1 MSRLP
6 IRLRLTLTFAL
17 VMAIVL
23 AATAGFVYVRL
34 GDALL
39 TSVDQTLRSQATEA
53 ATRAHDERGLV
64 DRDASGGTTLAQL
77 LTTGGT
83 VMRTTPTGLPPLLS
97 PADARRVAAG
107 ETVWRSITLQKPSG
121 DWRVLAVRVRGDGVV
136 AVARSLEPRE
146 ETLHRLLHELTLA
159 FPLAL
164 LLAAVAGYA
173 LAAGALRPVEAMRR
187 RAAGVT
193 ATHPGRL
200 PVPRSRD
207 EVSKLALTLN
217 DMLARL
223 EAAFQHERRFVS
235 DASHEL
241 RTPLA
246 LLRAELELAL
256 RRPRSADELELALR
270 SAAEET
276 ERLSRLAEDLLLIAR
291 ADQGA
296 LPIRREH
303 VQAADVLATVAERF
317 AVRARS
323 HAQIVRVEDADAV
336 LDADPLRVEQAL
348 GNLVDNALVYGG
360 GSVSLAARP
369 RDGVVELHV
378 TDNGPGFP
386 DDFVERAFDRFSRAD
401 DARGRGGTGLGLSIV
416 ALIARAHGCGTGASN
431 RPAGGADVWFAV
443 PAAPDE
449 RDARPAPPR
458 QGIEETPDGSGARHV
473 ATRRRVGGSMKHTHL
488 SRRK

>member
-6 IRLRLTLTFAL
+6 IRLRLTLAFAL
-17 VMAIVL
+17 VMAVVL
-23 AATAGFVYVRL
+23 AAVGGFVYVRV
-34 GDALL
+34 GGALL
-39 TSVDQTLRSQATEA
+39 TSVDQNLRSQANEA
-53 ATRAHDERGLV
+53 ASRVHDEHGLV

-77 LTTGGT
+77 LDGRGT
-83 VMRTTPTGLPPLLS
+83 VTRTTLGGLTPLLS
-97 PADARRVAAG
+97 PADAAQVAAG
-107 ETVWRSITLQKPSG
+107 GTVWRSITLKKPSG
-121 DWRVLAVRVRGDGVV
+121 DWRVLAVRPRGGGVV

-146 ETLHRLLHELTLA
+146 ETLHRLLHELTIA

-187 RAAGVT
+187 RAAAVT
-193 ATHPGRL
+193 ATRPGRL

-207 EVSKLALTLN
+207 EVSRLALTLN
-217 DMLARL
+217 DMLGRL
-223 EAAFQHERRFVS
+223 ESAFQHERRFLS

-296 LPIRREH
+296 LPIRRELMP
-303 VQAADVLATVAERF
+303 ATDVLMTVAERF
-317 AVRARS
+317 AGRARS
-323 HAQIVRVEDADAV
+323 HAQTVRVEEGDAV

-348 GNLVDNALVYGG
+348 GNLVDNALAYGG
-360 GSVSLAARP
+360 GAVTLEARP

-378 TDNGPGFP
+378 TDDGPGFP
-386 DDFVERAFDRFSRAD
+386 ESFVERAFDRFSRAD
-401 DARGRGGTGLGLSIV
+401 DARSRGGTGLGLSIV
-416 ALIARAHGCGTGASN
+416 ALIARAHGCDAGASN

-443 PAAPDE
+443 PAALDDP
-449 RDARPAPPR
+449 DARPAPPR
-458 QGIEETPDGSGARHV
+458 QGKEEAPDG
-473 ATRRRVGGSMKHTHL
+473 RVGGSMKHIHL